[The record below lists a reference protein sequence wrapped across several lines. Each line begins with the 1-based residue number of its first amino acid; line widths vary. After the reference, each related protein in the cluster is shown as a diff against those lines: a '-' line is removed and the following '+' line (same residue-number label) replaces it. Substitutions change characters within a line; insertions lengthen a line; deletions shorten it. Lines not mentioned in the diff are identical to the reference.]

1 MGKRIMQRARGKG
14 GPAYSSPSHRFA
26 GPISYPREGMVIVK
40 DIMHDTG
47 RDAPVAEL
55 MDENRKTF
63 LVIAAEGISVG
74 DTVKV
79 AIADAQPSNGN
90 ILPLKSI
97 PKGAPIF
104 ALENFPQ
111 GGPKLCCTA
120 GSRAIII
127 AHDENKV
134 TVQMPS
140 KMIKEMNPNCLATVG
155 IPAGG
160 GREDKM
166 FVKAGQKHYLM
177 RARNKM
183 WPRSSAVKMNPV
195 DHPFGGHTKPGMPK
209 SASRWAPP
217 GQKVGAVAPKRMGMR
232 KKK

>member
-1 MGKRIMQRARGKG
+1 MARARGKG

-26 GPISYPREGMVIVK
+26 GPISYPRPGTATVT

-55 MDENRKTF
+55 MDENRRTY
-63 LVIAAEGISVG
+63 LVIAAEGLAVG
-74 DTVKV
+74 DTVN
-79 AIADAQPSNGN
+79 IATEGAQPTNGS
-90 ILPLKSI
+90 ILPLKAV
-97 PKGAPIF
+97 PKGTPIF
-104 ALENFPQ
+104 ALENLPQ

-127 AHDENKV
+127 AHAENKV

-140 KMIKEMNPNCLATVG
+140 KQFKDMNPNCLVTVG

-209 SASRWAPP
+209 SASRWASP
-217 GQKVGAVAPKRMGMR
+217 GQKVGAVAPRRMGQR
-232 KKK
+232 KK

>member
-1 MGKRIMQRARGKG
+1 
-14 GPAYSSPSHRFA
+14 
-26 GPISYPREGMVIVK
+26 V
-40 DIMHDTG
+40 
-47 RDAPVAEL
+47 VAEGL
-55 MDENRKTF
+55 
-63 LVIAAEGISVG
+63 AVG
-74 DTVKV
+74 DTVN
-79 AIADAQPSNGN
+79 IATPDAQPTNGS
-90 ILPLKSI
+90 ILPLKAI
-97 PKGAPIF
+97 PKGTPIF

-120 GSRAIII
+120 GTRAIII
-127 AHDENKV
+127 AHDEKKV

-140 KMIKEMNPNCLATVG
+140 KIIKDMNPNCLATVG
-155 IPAGG
+155 MPAGG

-166 FVKAGQKHYLM
+166 FVKAGQKHYFM

-217 GQKVGAVAPKRMGMR
+217 GQKVGAVAPKRMGIR

>member
-1 MGKRIMQRARGKG
+1 M
-14 GPAYSSPSHRFA
+14 
-26 GPISYPREGMVIVK
+26 VK
-40 DIMHDTG
+40 DIIHDAG
-47 RDAPVAEL
+47 RDAPLAEL
-55 MDENRKTF
+55 MDANKRTF
-63 LVIAAEGISVG
+63 LAVVAEGLAVG
-74 DTVKV
+74 DTVSV
-79 AIADAQPSNGN
+79 AVEGAEPKNGTV
-90 ILPLKSI
+90 LPLKAI
-97 PKGAPIF
+97 PKGTPIF
-104 ALENFPQ
+104 ALENLPQ

-120 GSRAIII
+120 GTRAVIITHEADRVI
-127 AHDENKV
+127 
-134 TVQMPS
+134 VQMPS
-140 KMIKEMNPNCLATVG
+140 KEFKNFHPECLATIG

-160 GREDKM
+160 GREDKT

>member
-14 GPAYSSPSHRFA
+14 GTAYSSPGHRFA
-26 GPISYPREGMVIVK
+26 GPIKYPMPGTAVVK
-40 DIMHDTG
+40 DIIHDRG
-47 RDAPVAEL
+47 RDAPLAEL
-55 MDENRKTF
+55 MDEQKRRY
-63 LVIAAEGISVG
+63 LVVVAEGLAVG
-74 DTVKV
+74 DTVN
-79 AIADAQPSNGN
+79 IATPDAQPTNGS
-90 ILPLKSI
+90 ILPLKAI
-97 PKGAPIF
+97 PKGTPIF

-120 GSRAIII
+120 GTRAIII
-127 AHDENKV
+127 AHDEKKV

-140 KMIKEMNPNCLATVG
+140 KIIKDMNPNCLATVG
-155 IPAGG
+155 MPAGG

-166 FVKAGQKHYLM
+166 FVKAGQKHYFM

-217 GQKVGAVAPKRMGMR
+217 GQKVGAVAPKRMGIR